1 VAAVV
6 VGVVLLAAGTYAL
19 LRPHPPGGS
28 FVPVGSASSF
38 PEGTARAVNVPGAFV
53 GRTGGRLVA
62 VLQEDGCSLSV
73 RGNHYLDCRDVA
85 YELDGAGAAGCG
97 SLDLLLVAV
106 YQGTVYIDPDHPQN
120 RTPAPAGSC

>member
-1 VAAVV
+1 
-6 VGVVLLAAGTYAL
+6 
-19 LRPHPPGGS
+19 
-28 FVPVGSASSF
+28 
-38 PEGTARAVNVPGAFV
+38 VNVPGAFV